1 MARENVC
8 NGRRCPAIFLSAR
21 TCLRLSYRAFV
32 EFGVLAEQRAAQGEG
47 LYISDE
53 DEAIRKGFDE
63 QFGTT

>member
-1 MARENVC
+1 
-8 NGRRCPAIFLSAR
+8 
-21 TCLRLSYRAFV
+21 V